1 MEDDTNGAM
10 TPTNGKLLTV
20 ANYVGASVVSAFFA
34 SLERCSCIN
43 LTTTDID
50 DDDEDDD
57 RRLMFSS
64 STRHDDPRHALPPP
78 LPSPPS
84 PSLP

>member
-1 MEDDTNGAM
+1 M

-20 ANYVGASVVSAFFA
+20 ATYVGASVVSAFFA

-43 LTTTDID
+43 LTTSDID
-50 DDDEDDD
+50 EDDEDDD

-64 STRHDDPRHALPPP
+64 STRHDDPLHSLPPP
-78 LPSPPS
+78 LPCPPS
-84 PSLP
+84 LNH